1 MARKPSTS
9 ATTKPTGKK
18 LTLSKETVRDLA
30 AGKKDVK
37 GGMLPETRWTYCGQ
51 GGPTD
56 CYKPNPY

>member
-1 MARKPSTS
+1 MAKKPST
-9 ATTKPTGKK
+9 TKPRGRK

-37 GGMLPETRWTYCGQ
+37 GGRIAATEYTYCG
-51 GGPTD
+51 GNG